1 MNDVYDV
8 REVVSSGGD
17 TNETRGLVDSPVEM
31 DNSWEVM
38 GLSGIASNV
47 ETATVG
53 GDFLISEQGP
63 LILEPVVGVKLAS
76 GSDPSCVP
84 L

>member
-1 MNDVYDV
+1 MNDVYAV

-17 TNETRGLVDSPVEM
+17 TNETHGLVDSPVEV

-47 ETATVG
+47 EIATVG

-63 LILEPVVGVKLAS
+63 LLLEPVVGVKFAS